1 MAGTFG
7 PRFAV
12 APSSLPGVAHWY
24 NRGLGITLT
33 SGKAS
38 RVADQVGSID
48 WLDTVG
54 SGTRQFSYLDQPL
67 LDGGKEIVS
76 PTSLGMETV
85 DSDAADAAAGWNLT
99 FPFTILAFARVSYTT
114 GNPSEL
120 FRNTVAGFGNRPQIF
135 RRSNA
140 AGSCTFANEM
150 DSSGGNLCLNGSG
163 DTNINY
169 NETTGANLVAG
180 ETTPYQLLTFEFGVS
195 TWKFYKNGVEKASN
209 SVGSPQRMTGE
220 QIRFATSSPN
230 FAFSD
235 LIVLDNQGI
244 TTSIHN
250 DLIGWLNSEYG
261 KSIPTV

>member
-1 MAGTFG
+1 M
-7 PRFAV
+7 
-12 APSSLPGVAHWY
+12 
-24 NRGLGITLT
+24 
-33 SGKAS
+33 
-38 RVADQVGSID
+38 
-48 WLDTVG
+48 
-54 SGTRQFSYLDQPL
+54 
-67 LDGGKEIVS
+67 DGGKEIVS
-76 PTSLGMETV
+76 PYPTGMETV
-85 DSDAADAAAGWNLT
+85 DADAADSAVGWNLT
-99 FPFTILAFARVSYTT
+99 FPFTILAFARVSYTS
-114 GNPSEL
+114 GNPSVL
-120 FRNTVAGFGNRPQIF
+120 FLNTVAGFGNTPSIF

-140 AGSCTFANEM
+140 AGSCTFQNEM

-220 QIRFATSSPN
+220 QIRFATSSPG

-235 LIVLDNQGI
+235 LIVLDNQGV